1 MPARI
6 QASIPVTRTTASRP
20 RFFPIG
26 LTLCAVTVI
35 ALHSMSGRLR
45 WLVVAPVVLFVAVT
59 LLMSSCGGGGG
70 GCEGSY
76 DEFGNFVAGLCP
88 SPGAEPGFNLE
99 TIVIGAGTPLPSTP
113 TPSPTPTGGHVKS
126 PTPTATQTLVPQ
138 AGPTTAVM
146 GQQVPF
152 NASGLFV
159 KGAKMYVADIT
170 NRSSTL
176 WTSSDKNVLAP
187 PAPPPMGGIYSALT
201 PGCACADASS
211 GGVSADPVSVGVVA
225 NASQPTPV
233 CPLCPTAAPTATP
246 TGHAAATAQI
256 PPAQS
261 DTARING
268 VLQWTFQGV
277 SPIASRLAP
286 ASDGNLYFLT
296 LDGNLHA
303 LNGKG
308 RERWSRRAAGKSI
321 AVSPGAVV
329 YALGSD
335 GALQALSAIGKPLW
349 NMSAG
354 SGFGPLAAS
363 SSAVYFQEDRTLA
376 AASSPGVVQWRA
388 AAPDEITSAA
398 IADDGTI
405 IAAANGAS
413 VIAIA
418 SDGSRR
424 WSFAPQGGFAGEI
437 AVRGNR
443 VYLGSGSGRL
453 YALDASNGAAQ
464 WTYDSAAA
472 VAAGPVLNA
481 AGPIFFGSD
490 AVYALNSDGS
500 LAWSKT
506 LATGV
511 SSPLAADREG
521 GVLAPLDDDIA
532 AMLNSDGSLKWATR
546 SFGPVERATVSPSGV
561 LYVATRGTIYAVK

>member
-1 MPARI
+1 
-6 QASIPVTRTTASRP
+6 
-20 RFFPIG
+20 
-26 LTLCAVTVI
+26 
-35 ALHSMSGRLR
+35 
-45 WLVVAPVVLFVAVT
+45 VV
-59 LLMSSCGGGGG
+59 
-70 GCEGSY
+70 
-76 DEFGNFVAGLCP
+76 
-88 SPGAEPGFNLE
+88 
-99 TIVIGAGTPLPSTP
+99 
-113 TPSPTPTGGHVKS
+113 
-126 PTPTATQTLVPQ
+126 
-138 AGPTTAVM
+138 

-152 NASGLFV
+152 NASGQFV
-159 KGAKMYVADIT
+159 KGARTFVNDIT

-176 WTSSDKNVLAP
+176 WTSSDQSVLVP
-187 PAPPPMGGIYSALT
+187 PGPPPMGGIYNALT

-225 NASQPTPV
+225 NASQPAPACPV
-233 CPLCPTAAPTATP
+233 CPTAAPTATATP
-246 TGHAAATAQI
+246 KGHAAASAQI
-256 PPAQS
+256 QPAQS
-261 DTARING
+261 DTARVNG
-268 VLQWTFQGV
+268 VLQWTFRGV
-277 SPIASRLAP
+277 SPIASQLAP

-296 LDGNLHA
+296 LDGSLHA
-303 LNGKG
+303 LNTKG
-308 RERWSRRAAGKSI
+308 RERWSLKAAGKSV

-329 YALGSD
+329 YALGTD
-335 GALQALSAIGKPLW
+335 GTLQALSAIGKPLW
-349 NMSAG
+349 NMPVA

-363 SSAVYFQEDRTLA
+363 SSAVYFQEDRQLA

-388 AAPDEITSAA
+388 TAPDEITSAA

-437 AVRGNR
+437 AVRGNL

-453 YALDASNGAAQ
+453 YALDASSGAAQ
-464 WTYDSAAA
+464 WTYDTAAA
-472 VAAGPVLNA
+472 VAAGPVINA

-500 LAWSKT
+500 LAWSKP
-506 LATGV
+506 LARAM
-511 SSPLAADREG
+511 SSPLASDGEG
-521 GVLAPLDDDIA
+521 GLLAPLDDDIA

-561 LYVATRGTIYAVK
+561 LYVATQGTIYAVR